1 MLLSAGLLALLSVLL
16 AWPIPVTLSR
26 SRWPSRAPGLALIVW
41 QAIAVAGVLSV
52 VGALLTFGV
61 SGLGDTLLQGLSHL
75 FRSLGRGTVPEGL
88 GALHV
93 FALSV
98 AVLFAGHL
106 LLSLSTTFFKAERE
120 RRRQH
125 DLIALLSSRSAQV
138 PGTRV
143 LEHTL
148 PIAYCLPGAFRTATV
163 LTDGLMRMLSDD
175 ELSAVVAHERAHL
188 SQQHHLLLLAFRA
201 WRKAL
206 PWFPIATRTSSS
218 VGLLVEMAADDAAA
232 RAVSTDAVLSA
243 IVTVAEGGGGSSD
256 IEEDMPNASPASR
269 RVERLLEPQRP
280 LTPIASSTIVALSA
294 LLVVLPPLL
303 LLSA

>member
-1 MLLSAGLLALLSVLL
+1 MLLAASLLALLSVLL
-16 AWPIPVTLSR
+16 AWPIPVALSR
-26 SRWPSRAPGLALIVW
+26 SRWPSRAPGLALLVW

-61 SGLGDTLLQGLSHL
+61 SGLGDTLLRGLSYLAHAL
-75 FRSLGRGTVPEGL
+75 AEGTVPEGL
-88 GALHV
+88 GAAHI
-93 FALSV
+93 FSLSV

-106 LLSLSTTFFKAERE
+106 LLSLSTTFFKAEKE

-125 DLIALLSSRSAQV
+125 DLIALLSSHSAQI

-143 LEHTL
+143 LEHAL

-163 LTDGLMRMLSDD
+163 LTDGLMRMLSKD

-188 SQQHHLLLLAFRA
+188 VQQHHLLLLAFRA

-232 RAVSTDAVLSA
+232 TSVSSDAVISA

-256 IEEDMPNASPASR
+256 IEEDLPDTSPASV
-269 RVERLLEPQRP
+269 RVERLLGPQLP
-280 LTPIASSTIVALSA
+280 LPRLAAFTIKFLSVM
-294 LLVVLPPLL
+294 LVVLPPLL